1 MRYTT
6 TTLLPL
12 EETNKV
18 KTVIEMTEQLSNR
31 SIKFDREYDSVTI
44 TVGYTDRNI
53 TRRVMVTF
61 IRSTVTNEI
70 NTVSHD
76 IEGTIGGSTKEVSRK
91 TFGEI
96 VRMMK

>member
-53 TRRVMVTF
+53 TRRAMVTF
-61 IRSTVTNEI
+61 IRSTVTDEI
-70 NTVSHD
+70 STMCSD
-76 IEGTIGGSTKEVSRK
+76 IEGTIGGSTKEISRK
-91 TFGEI
+91 EFGEI